1 MVLRLLKI
9 FSYAI
14 TYNYIQKTQ
23 NLNRKATSCYLRL
36 TINIIDIYLQLLYF
50 HNRERICTYVYVTI

>member
-23 NLNRKATSCYLRL
+23 NLNRKAKYA
-36 TINIIDIYLQLLYF
+36 I
-50 HNRERICTYVYVTI
+50 